1 MHWVLPG
8 VLLVLAAANAS
19 AQATW
24 VVDRAPILDVT
35 GSTKDGTVV
44 FGYAAGGTRL
54 SDGGLLIADRAE
66 NSIRVFDASGKLL
79 RTVGRA
85 GDGPGEFQ
93 AIAWA
98 GRCGPDSLLVWD
110 LRRRQAS
117 MIGSSG
123 AVARQFTIPNGDT
136 AQAPFQF
143 SCSSRGSMVYRSQ
156 PRPVRGAPPDP
167 QNPSI
172 MGVSS
177 AAYRAGR
184 DGSIAQ
190 RLGDI
195 PSGEVFVTTS
205 PNGGRGAAPR
215 PLGRNASVGALDDV
229 VVIGSADS
237 AFVTVV
243 RADGRSSRHTLPI
256 TLRAPTKE
264 EFDEAVNA
272 TASMV
277 PAQMRQAM
285 MQQLAGAPM
294 PERLPAISALI
305 PDTEGLMWIQTTP
318 PGGKAVD
325 FLVMNSAGSV
335 VARAQLPLGM
345 TVFEIGKD
353 YVLGSYTDAADEM
366 HVAVLRLR
374 R

>member
-1 MHWVLPG
+1 MRSMLPG
-8 VLLVLAAANAS
+8 VLLLFAAANSS

-24 VVDRAPILDVT
+24 VVDRVPILDVP
-35 GSTKDGTVV
+35 GTSSSGVV
-44 FGYAAGGTRL
+44 TFGYAAGGMRL
-54 SDGGLLIADRAE
+54 SDGQLLIADRVE
-66 NSIRVFDASGKLL
+66 NSIRVFDTSGKLM
-79 RTVGRA
+79 RTVGRT

-93 AIAWA
+93 AIVWA
-98 GRCGPDSLLVWD
+98 GRCGTDSLLVWD

-117 MIGSSG
+117 MIGASG
-123 AVARQFTIPNGDT
+123 AVARQFAIPNGDT

-167 QNPSI
+167 QNPNL
-172 MGVSS
+172 MGVSA

-195 PSGEVFVTTS
+195 PAGEVFAITS
-205 PNGGRGAAPR
+205 PSGGRGAAPR
-215 PLGRNASVGALDDV
+215 PLGRNSSVGALDDA
-229 VVIGSADS
+229 VVISSADS
-237 AFVTVV
+237 AIVTIV
-243 RADGRSSRHTLPI
+243 RADGRSSRHALPI
-256 TLRAPTKE
+256 TLRAPTKA
-264 EFDEAVNA
+264 EFDESVKA
-272 TASMV
+272 TASMA

-285 MQQLAGAPM
+285 IQQLTAVPM
-294 PERLPAISALI
+294 PERLPAISALV
-305 PDTEGLMWIQTTP
+305 PDSEGLMWVQTTP

-325 FLVMNSAGSV
+325 FLVMNAAGHV
-335 VARAQLPLGM
+335 VARAQVPLGL

-366 HVAVLRLR
+366 HVTVLRLR